1 MRLFRRCSVFD
12 RLNMQQVKDY
22 IQREIQRLTL
32 LLTKLIGKALRLK
45 TEDFEQGILKIE
57 SDLKTEFDL
66 TLREIAEMENSV
78 LTVKINGLDEQH
90 LEKLVELT
98 SVLVENLQG
107 EFGKKLAR
115 KGIVILDYLDSSSRT
130 FSLKRMEL
138 KNTLQQC
145 V

>member
-1 MRLFRRCSVFD
+1 
-12 RLNMQQVKDY
+12 MQQEKDY

-78 LTVKINGLDEQH
+78 LTDKINGLDEQH

-98 SVLVENLQG
+98 SVLIENLQG

>member
-12 RLNMQQVKDY
+12 RLKMQQEKDY

>member
-12 RLNMQQVKDY
+12 RLNMQQEKDY